1 MPLRLSPPCRP
12 SVSRYRALDANVEK
26 DLVEKYGVRQA
37 PTLIVL
43 NGDSFEKF
51 RGVSDIKGWLMSR

>member
-1 MPLRLSPPCRP
+1 M
-12 SVSRYRALDANVEK
+12 

-43 NGDSFEKF
+43 GKNG
-51 RGVSDIKGWLMSR
+51 IKKLTNTSEIKKYTEEM